1 MRDNTERLKDIQEAI
16 IKIEK
21 YAIRGEEAFF
31 KNELIQ
37 VWMIYHLQIIG
48 NISSLIPES
57 FILLHPE
64 FSWQNLKYFRNF
76 VVYEYFKYFRT
87 DLDAVWSVIQDE
99 IPDLKQEINQI
110 LSKLESS

>member
-1 MRDNTERLKDIQEAI
+1 MRDETERLKDIQEAI
-16 IKIEK
+16 TNIEK
-21 YAIRGEEAFF
+21 YAARGEKAFF
-31 KNELIQ
+31 ENELIQ

-64 FSWQNLKYFRNF
+64 FCLQNLKYFRNF
-76 VVYEYFKYFRT
+76 FIYEYLKYFRT

-99 IPDLKQEINQI
+99 IPDLKQKINQI
-110 LSKLESS
+110 LSNLESL